1 MKRKQKANDGA
12 NIEKLVHRSKRKEA
26 KESKK
31 ALKKM
36 TVKMKTKMKDGKL
49 VKQKSVLGIRNQ
61 LLIAFVIPVLFI
73 IALGI
78 ISYSKAS
85 RGFNEN
91 YENRARTTMN
101 MAANYMDFVISSIET
116 TSVQYVSDTEITRF
130 LSSFYNYDAKK
141 AYEIYEDKKYDLMV
155 KTTSEKF
162 VENIFVIPKD
172 TELKVLSSTNSGTV
186 TGFYNEFIA
195 AEEGKRLNDNP
206 NGMYFLGYHP
216 IVDTKL
222 KLSQNKYAFS
232 LIRGFTAKNG
242 VVIIDINK
250 KAVDSVLADIDLGE
264 NSIIGIITS
273 DGREIISNLE
283 DENETTNFAS
293 EDYYIKSVESKETS
307 GQEYVKYN
315 SKDYLYM
322 YTKISDTGLTI
333 FSLIPKA
340 DIMKQANEIRTITVF
355 IVALASI
362 VAIAIAGFISGSI
375 SSTLKTFTS
384 KLLLISEGDLTVDVS
399 VKRKDEFSLLAKSLT
414 NMLENVRS
422 LIQKVA
428 NVSELVSQSAVD
440 VKESSNTIAIT
451 SNNINSSIEEIGE
464 GISGQA
470 QDSQDCLMQM
480 DSLSGQITAISDN
493 VVKMEKVA
501 DNTKEM
507 ILSGID
513 TMEELTKQ
521 SEATNDITKY
531 VVNNINALELK
542 SKSIENI
549 IGVINEIA
557 SQTNL
562 LALNASIEAARA
574 GDAGRGFAVVADE
587 IRKLA
592 EGSVVAAGDIRKVV
606 EEIRTQTVDTA
617 KSAKEAESIVNSQ
630 TKIVNTTIETFHS
643 MNDGVESLIVNIT
656 EIGED
661 MMNMNGAREST
672 LSAVESIS
680 AISEE
685 TLAASNTIDE
695 TLTVQEES
703 VKGLEEASNILY
715 GYAKELN
722 EAVHKFKIK

>member
-1 MKRKQKANDGA
+1 MRENKKSNGEANR
-12 NIEKLVHRSKRKEA
+12 EKMVKLNKRKET
-26 KESKK
+26 KEAKK
-31 ALKKM
+31 APKKI
-36 TVKMKTKMKDGKL
+36 KTKVKDGKL
-49 VKQKSVLGIRNQ
+49 VTKHSMLGIRNQ
-61 LLIAFVIPVLFI
+61 LLMAFVIPVLFI
-73 IALGI
+73 ISLGI

-101 MAANYMDFVISSIET
+101 MAANYMDFVMSTIET

-130 LSSFYNYDAKK
+130 LSNFYSYDPKK

-155 KTTSEKF
+155 KSTAEKF
-162 VENIFVIPKD
+162 IENIFIIPKN
-172 TELKVLSSTNSGTV
+172 TELKILSSTSSGNA
-186 TGFYNEFIA
+186 TGFYNDFITTQEGMA
-195 AEEGKRLNDNP
+195 LAEKP
-206 NGMYFLGYHP
+206 NGMYIVGNHP
-216 IVDTKL
+216 SVDTKL
-222 KLSQNKYAFS
+222 SIKAEKYAFS
-232 LIRGFTAKNG
+232 LIRGYTLGNG
-242 VVIIDINK
+242 VLIIDINK
-250 KAVDSVLADIDLGE
+250 KAVDSVLTDIDLGN

-273 DGREIISNLE
+273 DGREIISNVDE
-283 DENETTNFAS
+283 ENEATSFANES
-293 EDYYIKSVESKETS
+293 YYIKSMESEETS

-315 SKDYLYM
+315 SDDYLYM
-322 YTKISDTGLTI
+322 YTKISDTGLTL
-333 FSLIPKA
+333 FTLIPKA
-340 DIMKQANEIRTITVF
+340 DILKQANEIRDITIF
-355 IVALASI
+355 IVLLACV
-362 VAIAIAGFISGSI
+362 VAIVIAGFISGSI
-375 SSTLKTFTS
+375 GSTLKTIAG
-384 KLLLISEGDLTVDVS
+384 KLLLISEGDLTVDVK

-414 NMLENVRS
+414 DMLENVRS

-428 NVSELVSQSAVD
+428 NVSESVSTSAIN
-440 VKESSNTIAIT
+440 VKESSNAIATT
-451 SNNINSSIEEIGE
+451 SNNIYSSMAEIGE

-493 VVKMEKVA
+493 IVKIEKVA

-507 ILSGID
+507 IRSGID

-521 SEATNDITKY
+521 SVATNEITKY
-531 VVNNINALELK
+531 VVNNISALELK
-542 SKSIENI
+542 SKSIEKI

-574 GDAGRGFAVVADE
+574 GDAGKGFAVVADE

-592 EGSVVAAGDIRKVV
+592 EGSVIAAGDIKKVV
-606 EEIRTQTVDTA
+606 EEIRNQTIDTS
-617 KSAKEAESIVNSQ
+617 KSAKEAENIVNNQ
-630 TKIVNTTIETFHS
+630 TEIVNNTIKTFHS
-643 MNDGVESLIVNIT
+643 MNEGVESLIVNIN
-656 EIGED
+656 EIGDD
-661 MMNMNGAREST
+661 MKNMNGAREST

-695 TLTVQEES
+695 TLTVQEVS

-715 GYAKELN
+715 GYAKELD